1 MPVTSSPQAA
11 VETVARKRKISS
23 SPSSS
28 SSSGPWSGA
37 GETEAPLPLVGPPP
51 PAHPTF
57 LPVRLGLL
65 YSPVIM
71 TAVRVVLSN
80 YAGKVGFNRV

>member
-1 MPVTSSPQAA
+1 MPVASSPQAA
-11 VETVARKRKISS
+11 VETVARKRKVSS
-23 SPSSS
+23 SPSS

-37 GETEAPLPLVGPPP
+37 GGTEAPLPLVGPPP

-80 YAGKVGFNRV
+80 YAGKVGFYRV